1 MAKCTVQ
8 MPDDFIRKCA
18 TLGSNTDAVMG
29 EVLKAGG
36 EIVLEKAR
44 SNLRAVVGS
53 GTKYPSR
60 ATGELASSLGLSP
73 PKVNKN
79 GDHDIKVGFAEP
91 HSGGVSNAK
100 LASILEHGKHG
111 QKARPFLKPA
121 KSASKSACIEAMKA
135 KLESEVKGL

>member
-1 MAKCTVQ
+1 MK
-8 MPDDFIRKCA
+8 MPDEFLHKIS
-18 TLGSNTDAVMG
+18 TLGARTDEVMG

-36 EIVLEKAR
+36 EVVLEKAR

-53 GTKYPSR
+53 ATKYESR
-60 ATGELASSLGLSP
+60 STGELASSLGLSP
-73 PKVNKN
+73 PKVNKR

-111 QKARPFLKPA
+111 QPAKPFMKPA
-121 KSASKSACIEAMKA
+121 KSASKSACIEAMKE
-135 KLESEVKGL
+135 KLKSEVTGP

>member
-1 MAKCTVQ
+1 MAKATVE

-18 TLGSNTDAVMG
+18 ALGSRTDEVMG

-36 EIVLEKAR
+36 GVVLEKVE

-53 GTKYPSR
+53 GTKYESR
-60 ATGELASSLGLSP
+60 STGELADSLGLSP
-73 PKVNKN
+73 PKVNRN

-111 QKARPFLKPA
+111 QPAKPFLKPA
-121 KSASKSACIEAMKA
+121 RSASKTACIEAMQA
-135 KLESEVKGL
+135 KLESEVNGL

>member
-1 MAKCTVQ
+1 MRDSRLQHQRCYGRGAESGC
-8 MPDDFIRKCA
+8 
-18 TLGSNTDAVMG
+18 
-29 EVLKAGG
+29 

-44 SNLRAVVGS
+44 GNLRAVVGS
-53 GTKYPSR
+53 GTKFPSR

>member
-18 TLGSNTDAVMG
+18 TLGSNTDVVMG